1 MSILSVDTIQPIGSG
16 STVTLNAAKIVV
28 GTGITFESNGQAIY
42 AGIITA
48 TSFSGTALNASGA
61 TGDFSIADSI
71 VHSGDTNTK
80 IRFPAADTVTVE
92 TAGSERLRITSDGKA
107 GIGSVT
113 PTSKLDIYES
123 SGDGVRIRA
132 GDQSADVALSV
143 GSAGTPDKFVI
154 QAGGVLNVPAGI
166 GPQLRFEN
174 QHSVTTD
181 AAISTFDDA
190 AGTLLCLGSNFY
202 FNSSGSETR
211 YNTGEESAGIVINRN
226 GMINFNTGGT
236 GATATTRLRIN
247 SNGSIQITPEG
258 STSNPYMLIDTSGD
272 SVRFSAQKASGN
284 NEFRFLTQS
293 SGTVAERLRITSN
306 GNLGLGTSTDDQRL
320 RVYNGIGVNG
330 YKTALFDSNST
341 HGTRLVITNSNNTSN
356 TGLGIMV
363 GGTYAGTDRA
373 SFGWFN
379 SNNTYVSP
387 NLMTIQSD
395 GKIGIGRNDPVN
407 FVDIARGSDE
417 ENILIVRGADNTTE
431 YGAMGIHSGN
441 CVITG
446 GGAGSTNT
454 GIMFRTAASG
464 NETNR
469 LLITSAGNVEPVT
482 DDTYDFGSLTKR
494 WANIYTSD
502 LNLSNEGKANDVDGT
517 WGQYTIQEGQDDL
530 YLINKRNG
538 KKYKFLLQ
546 EVS

>member
-1 MSILSVDTIQPIGSG
+1 
-16 STVTLNAAKIVV
+16 
-28 GTGITFESNGQAIY
+28 SNGQAIY

-236 GATATTRLRIN
+236 GATATTRLRI
-247 SNGSIQITPEG
+247 
-258 STSNPYMLIDTSGD
+258 
-272 SVRFSAQKASGN
+272 
-284 NEFRFLTQS
+284 
-293 SGTVAERLRITSN
+293 
-306 GNLGLGTSTDDQRL
+306 
-320 RVYNGIGVNG
+320 
-330 YKTALFDSNST
+330 
-341 HGTRLVITNSNNTSN
+341 
-356 TGLGIMV
+356 
-363 GGTYAGTDRA
+363 
-373 SFGWFN
+373 
-379 SNNTYVSP
+379 
-387 NLMTIQSD
+387 
-395 GKIGIGRNDPVN
+395 
-407 FVDIARGSDE
+407 
-417 ENILIVRGADNTTE
+417 
-431 YGAMGIHSGN
+431 
-441 CVITG
+441 
-446 GGAGSTNT
+446 
-454 GIMFRTAASG
+454 
-464 NETNR
+464 
-469 LLITSAGNVEPVT
+469 
-482 DDTYDFGSLTKR
+482 
-494 WANIYTSD
+494 
-502 LNLSNEGKANDVDGT
+502 
-517 WGQYTIQEGQDDL
+517 
-530 YLINKRNG
+530 
-538 KKYKFLLQ
+538 
-546 EVS
+546 